1 MSSLEEDLRHTQTF
15 LWNQKKI
22 LEPGQFAKTVDAQVE
37 QWCQR
42 FKSNKL
48 VPSMSAALSNM
59 LSQGP
64 WSETQKNLLGTALA
78 DAVSAVPSTKKARRP
93 MQELKAFR
101 SYLTGDDL
109 RVMGSDVG
117 AMVKVGLAVERCAAL
132 GLHLPNTGTLK
143 HIIASLCDC
152 HLAFL

>member
-1 MSSLEEDLRHTQTF
+1 MVVVDGRDRRVESRRQSVEFNLIVCLSSF
-15 LWNQKKI
+15 C
-22 LEPGQFAKTVDAQVE
+22 QFFTGSF
-37 QWCQR
+37 WH
-42 FKSNKL
+42 
-48 VPSMSAALSNM
+48 AAAP

-93 MQELKAFR
+93 MQELMAFR